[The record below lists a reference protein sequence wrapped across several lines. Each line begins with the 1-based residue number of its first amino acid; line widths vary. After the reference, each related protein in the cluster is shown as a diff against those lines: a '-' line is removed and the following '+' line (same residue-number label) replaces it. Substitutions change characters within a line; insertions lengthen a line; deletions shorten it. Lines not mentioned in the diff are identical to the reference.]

1 MLAVLGVF
9 AAPVQRRLRLD
20 GVIAQ
25 LNLLLPRGDMVISA
39 AAAPRG

>member
-25 LNLLLPRGDMVISA
+25 LNLLLPRGELQPTRRA
-39 AAAPRG
+39 ATW